1 MGSEQPSGCK
11 VSQEYRSHE
20 DPEEVETALISG
32 RVFSEPEE
40 VFDMPGLDA
49 VVISTIT
56 STHAP
61 LTLKAV
67 AKGLVSWTFN
77 RRSKLKADRIARSA

>member
-1 MGSEQPSGCK
+1 MGSEQPSWRK
-11 VSQEYRSHE
+11 VSQEHRSHD
-20 DPEEVETALISG
+20 DPGAETGIDTVLMIG
-32 RVFSEPEE
+32 RVFTEPEE
-40 VFDMPGLDA
+40 VFDMPDLDA

-67 AKGLVSWTFN
+67 AKGLVS
-77 RRSKLKADRIARSA
+77 

>member
-1 MGSEQPSGCK
+1 MGSCQLARCK
-11 VSQEYRSHE
+11 VSHLILASIFHSTYLLFRST
-20 DPEEVETALISG
+20 DPT
-32 RVFSEPEE
+32 RVFTEPEE

-67 AKGLVSWTFN
+67 AKGLVSVFI
-77 RRSKLKADRIARSA
+77 LGFMICADAP

>member
-1 MGSEQPSGCK
+1 M
-11 VSQEYRSHE
+11 
-20 DPEEVETALISG
+20 LMSG
-32 RVFSEPEE
+32 RVFTEPED

-67 AKGLVSWTFN
+67 AKGLVGYIPT
-77 RRSKLKADRIARSA
+77 ARYETVD